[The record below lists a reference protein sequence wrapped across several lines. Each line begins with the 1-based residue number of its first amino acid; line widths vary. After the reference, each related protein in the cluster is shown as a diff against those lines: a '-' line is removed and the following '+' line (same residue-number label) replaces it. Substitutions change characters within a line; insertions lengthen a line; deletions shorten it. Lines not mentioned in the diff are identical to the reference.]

1 MLTDVVLIN
10 QTVHQA
16 LGISVE
22 WLCST
27 QSYDGDDRKTVD
39 MNADHNLIEHK
50 NLRDII
56 SFIIT
61 EN

>member
-1 MLTDVVLIN
+1 M
-10 QTVHQA
+10 

-22 WLCST
+22 WPCSN

-50 NLRDII
+50 NLRDIL